1 VSVRVLIVDDSPFA
15 RKVIRG
21 HLEAFG
27 CIVVAEAESG
37 MQAVQMFRELK
48 PDLVTF
54 DVMMPVIDGIDSL
67 VAFRTMRRENPQAA
81 ILVVS
86 AVPFEKTRD
95 TFTEEGALGYVIKP
109 FTKFSFDQVRLRLGR
124 VFPELDLR

>member
-1 VSVRVLIVDDSPFA
+1 
-15 RKVIRG
+15 
-21 HLEAFG
+21 
-27 CIVVAEAESG
+27 VAEAESG

-48 PDLVTF
+48 PDLVTL
-54 DVMMPVIDGIDSL
+54 DVMMPVIDGVDSL